1 MPTDV
6 GPPLTFLLILAAKE
20 GRRRQSVEAPAGLT
34 GMNIPLLSG
43 VLDGLIARG

>member
-6 GPPLTFLLILAAKE
+6 GPPLTLLLILAAKE
-20 GRRRQSVEAPAGLT
+20 RRRRQSVEPPTGLT

-43 VLDGLIARG
+43 GAGRTYRC